1 MSGAAIISFLAS
13 FVLVRYKLKEAKK
26 EELKAE
32 GAIVASPTSI
42 KHRDVEKTAD
52 HNRRQSPSRDSTTGE
67 IIYSCNPRLEQ
78 VGPFS
83 SSKQPPTHLLSRC
96 HSLCMFLA
104 ALGFILA
111 LMGILCYAW
120 AVQPLSVAVFSS
132 GVLALCLVSGALFL
146 KW

>member
-1 MSGAAIISFLAS
+1 MREAAIISFLAS

-32 GAIVASPTSI
+32 GITVASPTSI
-42 KHRDVEKTAD
+42 KRGDVEKTAD
-52 HNRRQSPSRDSTTGE
+52 HSRRHSPSRDSTTGQV
-67 IIYSCNPRLEQ
+67 IYSCNPRLEQ

-83 SSKQPPTHLLSRC
+83 SSKEPPTALLSRC
-96 HSLCMFLA
+96 HSLCIFLA

-111 LMGILCYAW
+111 LAGILCYAW

-132 GVLALCLVSGALFL
+132 GVMGLCLISGALFL